1 MQSILNTNTLINIIF
16 TITILWLIKESFTIH
31 MGPICA
37 YSNTPYIIALI
48 FIIIIATILEGLGT
62 INLDKY
68 GITIGTIKLDKYGII
83 IGIVLFT
90 VICIIKYI
98 IDVIYTSKTEKAYK
112 EEHKL
117 VVDNINMD
125 NLKELIKEC
134 EQNNIKLTDRKCSC
148 KCKFGDKKPSK
159 NNEDCYTLDNEY
171 TESPEECSAIFG
183 CGDVKCSV
191 FNTLV
196 DYSTGCVWSEQDTYE
211 SYGDK
216 KCLLSKIETNE
227 QLKEL
232 VNSIKNNKE

>member
-1 MQSILNTNTLINIIF
+1 MQSILDTDTLLNVVF
-16 TITILWLIKESFTIH
+16 TLLLLWLIKESFTIH

-37 YSNTPYIIALI
+37 YSNAPYIAALMLMI
-48 FIIIIATILEGLGT
+48 TSRIILEVLGIIDT
-62 INLDKY
+62 DKY
-68 GITIGTIKLDKYGII
+68 GIVIGII
-83 IGIVLFT
+83 LFIT
-90 VICIIKYI
+90 ICILKYI
-98 IDVIYTSKTEKAYK
+98 IDVIYTSKAEKVYK

-117 VVDNINMD
+117 VVDNINID

-159 NNEDCYTLDNEY
+159 DNEDCYTLDNEY
-171 TESPEECSAIFG
+171 TENPEECCAIFG

-196 DYSTGCVWSEQDTYE
+196 DYSTGCVWSEQDNCE
-211 SYGDK
+211 GYGDK

-232 VNSIKNNKE
+232 IDNLQNQ